1 MCRADTFQSET
12 NWSRYIR
19 WLGIRK
25 HENRITKSIP
35 PFSIKRSAH
44 FGLRLYKHL
53 YTSLGENS
61 HLLYWFREIYIV
73 TLHLQHRKY
82 ITQALLFHALQQKKD
97 DTIVIIIKGLYHIT
111 SSHTQP
117 CKKNYWSHTFNNRWR
132 ILSTSIF
139 NFFSLIDHTLLWLF
153 FYQTLFFFLHLT
165 FFGGRGLPLIS
176 FAETSNISIWAWQD
190 VVYLPIYRQQ
200 HFEKAWVYVM
210 RKG

>member
-139 NFFSLIDHTLLWLF
+139 NFFFSYRSHAAAVILL
-153 FYQTLFFFLHLT
+153 QNTFFF
-165 FFGGRGLPLIS
+165 S
-176 FAETSNISIWAWQD
+176 FI
-190 VVYLPIYRQQ
+190 
-200 HFEKAWVYVM
+200 
-210 RKG
+210 

>member
-35 PFSIKRSAH
+35 PFSIKRSTH

-117 CKKNYWSHTFNNRWR
+117 CKKIIDR
-132 ILSTSIF
+132 ILLTIDDAYYLPQFSIF
-139 NFFSLIDHTLLWLF
+139 FLLSITRCCGYSFTKHFFFSFI
-153 FYQTLFFFLHLT
+153 
-165 FFGGRGLPLIS
+165 
-176 FAETSNISIWAWQD
+176 
-190 VVYLPIYRQQ
+190 
-200 HFEKAWVYVM
+200 
-210 RKG
+210 